1 MNGNQNQQNSKNPKT
16 IVLSIIIVVIVFL
29 LLKACSSSSISNS
42 SYQLHNKDGS
52 LNMKYV
58 DDMNDYFKK
67 HPDKLP

>member
-16 IVLSIIIVVIVFL
+16 IVLSIIIVVIVIL
-29 LLKACSSSSISNS
+29 LFTACSSSS

-58 DDMNDYFKK
+58 DDMNDYFEK